1 MKAALTIVSGGQTGV
16 DRAALDAAL
25 EAGVPCGGWC
35 PAGRLD
41 ELGVIPARYPLRELP
56 GGDFTARTLK
66 NVQDSDGTAII
77 YFGRP
82 EGGTEQTRLFCLAEK
97 KPHLLLDAPALTP
110 QQAVALLE
118 KFIRRHRI
126 CRLNVAGPRASKE
139 PRAYPFA
146 MIVLRTLLALPRFTY
161 SSRQPKQPC
170 ACETWN
176 ERTNGTIRAS
186 IPSMK
191 SMR

>member
-1 MKAALTIVSGGQTGV
+1 MPSKLTIWSGGQTGV

-41 ELGVIPARYPLRELP
+41 ECGIIPARYPLRELP

-77 YFGRP
+77 CFGRA
-82 EGGTEQTRLFCLAEK
+82 EGGTEQTRLFCLAEH
-97 KPHLLLDAPALTP
+97 KPHLLLDALALTP
-110 QQAVALLE
+110 QQAVALLG

-126 CRLNVAGPRASKE
+126 RRLNVAGPRASKE
-139 PRAYPFA
+139 PHAYAFALAALRA
-146 MIVLRTLLALPRFTY
+146 LLAGRKY
-161 SSRQPKQPC
+161 
-170 ACETWN
+170 
-176 ERTNGTIRAS
+176 
-186 IPSMK
+186 
-191 SMR
+191 